1 MRKMAFIAL
10 LTLVV
15 ATTGVVAA
23 TATAAP
29 PSAAAAVSVSPA
41 QTGGVLDGVFTITDF
56 AVNSAGQLVANGVFT
71 GTATIGGITQ
81 DITTT
86 ASVIL
91 ADVAPGGSCSI
102 LDLVLGPLHLDL
114 LGLVVDLNQ
123 VVLNVTAETGSG
135 KLLGN
140 LLCTVTGL
148 LDNGASA
155 TAIQRLLD
163 LLNGLLG

>member
-1 MRKMAFIAL
+1 MRKLASIAL

-29 PSAAAAVSVSPA
+29 PSAAAAVSITPA
-41 QTGGVLDGVFTITDF
+41 QTGGVLDGVFEITDF

-71 GTATIGGITQ
+71 GTATIDGVVQEITA
-81 DITTT
+81 T

-91 ADVAPGGSCSI
+91 SAAQATGSCSI
-102 LDLVLGPLHLDL
+102 LDLTLGPLHLDL

-123 VVLNVTAETGSG
+123 VVLTVTAETGSG

-148 LDNGASA
+148 LDGNASA
-155 TAIQRLLD
+155 NAIQRLLD

>member
-1 MRKMAFIAL
+1 MRKLASIAL

-29 PSAAAAVSVSPA
+29 PNAAAAVSIAPA
-41 QTGGVLDGVFTITDF
+41 QTGGVLDGVFEITDF

-81 DITTT
+81 EITTT
-86 ASVIL
+86 ASVIITQV
-91 ADVAPGGSCSI
+91 DAPGSCSI

-123 VVLNVTAETGSG
+123 VVLHVTAETGSG

-140 LLCTVTGL
+140 LLCTVTRL
-148 LDNGASA
+148 LDGNASA
-155 TAIQRLLD
+155 NAVQRLLD

>member
-1 MRKMAFIAL
+1 MRKLASIAL

-29 PSAAAAVSVSPA
+29 PSAAAAVSIAPA
-41 QTGGVLDGVFTITDF
+41 QTGGVLDGVFEITDF

-81 DITTT
+81 EITTT
-86 ASVIL
+86 ASVIISQV
-91 ADVAPGGSCSI
+91 DAPGSCSI

-123 VVLNVTAETGSG
+123 VVLDVTAQTGSG

-140 LLCTVTGL
+140 LLCAVTGL
-148 LDNGASA
+148 LDGNASA
-155 TAIQRLLD
+155 NAVQRLLD

>member
-10 LTLVV
+10 ITLVV

-29 PSAAAAVSVSPA
+29 PSAAAAVSIAPA
-41 QTGGVLDGVFTITDF
+41 QTGGVLDGVFEITDF

-71 GTATIGGITQ
+71 GTATIGGVTQEITAA
-81 DITTT
+81 

-91 ADVAPGGSCSI
+91 AQAEAPGSCSI

-123 VVLNVTAETGSG
+123 VVLHVTAQTGSG

-140 LLCTVTGL
+140 LLCTVTRL
-148 LDNGASA
+148 LDGNASPNA
-155 TAIQRLLD
+155 VQALLD

>member
-1 MRKMAFIAL
+1 MRKLASIAL
-10 LTLVV
+10 LCLAL
-15 ATTGVVAA
+15 ATAGVVAA
-23 TATAAP
+23 TAEAAP
-29 PSAAAAVSVSPA
+29 PSATAAVAITPTQS
-41 QTGGVLDGVFTITDF
+41 GGVLDGVFQITDF

-81 DITTT
+81 DLTTT

-91 ADVAPGGSCSI
+91 ASTDAAGACSI
-102 LDLVLGPLHLDL
+102 LDLVLGPLHLDV

-123 VVLNVTAETGSG
+123 VNLDITAQSGPG

-148 LDNGASA
+148 LDGNASLNA
-155 TAIQRLLD
+155 VQRLLD